1 MAFTLKIT
9 EIEKS
14 ENMKIDVAAILENCH
29 LKFGSSNEF
38 YVLQE
43 GEQNQNTAI
52 LYNPFRIGR
61 GIFFDGSRIA
71 DGEIMLSY
79 NIPTTKTEIMDFIR
93 IVKEL
98 ERQLK
103 DVQMYCIEEERE
115 YTVLQLVE
123 NQERMVQFSLESL
136 NNFCRN
142 TEYRSVILTL
152 AMWPFVMSQ
161 EQIAEFSVCKD
172 LMQFEQTIHDLQNID
187 AYYANPS
194 LLQNQTDGKI
204 LAIYTLTEECPS
216 IFPVSADG
224 FLNLDQINI
233 DEGLV
238 RFFIY
243 SEDRVV
249 DEMFAYDVFV
259 EYVIA
264 HGAKQFDEGHILIPS
279 MTKEE
284 IAAMIEQIG

>member
-9 EIEKS
+9 ALEKS
-14 ENMKIDVAAILENCH
+14 ENLKIDVAAILENCH
-29 LKFGSSNEF
+29 LKFGSNNEF

-52 LYNPFRIGR
+52 LYNPLRIGR
-61 GIFFDGSRIA
+61 GIFFDGSRIT
-71 DGEIMLSY
+71 DSEIMLSY
-79 NIPTTKTEIMDFIR
+79 NIPTTRTEIMDFIR

-103 DVQMYCIEEERE
+103 GVQMYCIEEERE
-115 YTVLQLVE
+115 YTVSQLVE
-123 NQERMVQFSLESL
+123 SQERMVQFSLESL

-142 TEYRSVILTL
+142 TEYRSFILTL
-152 AMWPFVMSQ
+152 AMWPFVMSR
-161 EQIAEFSVCKD
+161 EQVAEFSVCKD

-194 LLQNQTDGKI
+194 LLQNRTDGKI
-204 LAIYTLTEECPS
+204 LAIYTLTEECDS

-233 DEGLV
+233 DKGLI
-238 RFFIY
+238 RFFIC

-249 DEMFAYDVFV
+249 DGMFDYDAFV
-259 EYVIA
+259 EYVIV
-264 HGAKQFDEGHILIPS
+264 HGAKRFDEGHILIPS

>member
-9 EIEKS
+9 ELGKS
-14 ENMKIDVAAILENCH
+14 GNMKVDVAAILENCH
-29 LKFGSSNEF
+29 LEFGSSNEF

-52 LYNPFRIGR
+52 LYNPSRIGR

-71 DGEIMLSY
+71 DSEILLSY
-79 NIPTTKTEIMDFIR
+79 NIPTTKTEIIDFIK

-103 DVQMYCIEEERE
+103 GVRMYCIEEKRE
-115 YTVLQLVE
+115 YTVSQLVE

-142 TEYRSVILTL
+142 TEYRSFILTL

-161 EQIAEFSVCKD
+161 EQIADFSVCKD
-172 LMQFEQTIHDLQNID
+172 LVQFEQTIHDLQNID
-187 AYYANPS
+187 AYYANPN
-194 LLQNQTDGKI
+194 LMQNRADGKI
-204 LAIYTLTEECPS
+204 LAIYTLTEECDS

-233 DEGLV
+233 DRGLI

-249 DEMFAYDVFV
+249 DGMFDYDAFI
-259 EYVIA
+259 EYAVA
-264 HGAKQFDEGHILIPS
+264 HGARRFDEGHILIPS
-279 MTKEE
+279 MDKEE
-284 IAAMIEQIG
+284 IAAMIEQIK